1 MAEKKKA
8 ERFVSPKG
16 TASYPYLTKPDTK
29 FNPDGEYKVSLIV
42 ASDDASK
49 VIDFLTEQHNAAVA
63 KAKKESAGKRVKEGD
78 LPFIENDDGTVTF
91 KFKLKAK
98 VTPKNGTPFEQKP
111 ALFDAKGKP
120 LVGELK
126 VGGGSIIRVSC
137 EVVPY
142 YTAIAGAGI
151 SLRLKAVQLIELKE
165 YSGGSNADSYG
176 FSEEEG
182 FEANDEA
189 DEDNH
194 PPFDANDNDNGAP
207 TAGAGGGGGEDEDF

>member
-29 FNPDGEYKVSLIV
+29 FNPEGEYKVSLIV
-42 ASDDASK
+42 AGDDASK
-49 VIDFLTEQHNAAVA
+49 AIDFLTEQHKAAVA
-63 KAKKESAGKRVKEGD
+63 KAKKENAGKRVKEGD

-98 VTPKNGTPFEQKP
+98 VTPKKGDPFEQKP

-120 LVGELK
+120 LTGEPK
-126 VGGGSIIRVSC
+126 VGGGSVIKVSY

-151 SLRLKAVQLIELKE
+151 SLRLKAVQIIELKE
-165 YSGGSNADSYG
+165 YSGGGTAESYG
-176 FSEEEG
+176 FGEEEG
-182 FEANDEA
+182 FEA
-189 DEDNH
+189 DEDDTT
-194 PPFDANDNDNGAP
+194 PFDADEP
-207 TAGAGGGGGEDEDF
+207 TAGGSEGGDEEDF